1 MTTHDAKVGTVDTF
15 KGHTPGPWEYA
26 ADSYGKVRHSKKACV
41 YTNLQ
46 GDGGDRLVNIAGRI
60 ESWADARLIA
70 SAPALLAE
78 RDALKVERDEIT
90 AHAERLAEAL
100 ENIAHHPSG
109 WPPPEEENS
118 SMRGIASTALSAW
131 ADRGKK

>member
-90 AHAERLAEAL
+90 AHAERLAQYLHEAHAN
-100 ENIAHHPSG
+100 EV
-109 WPPPEEENS
+109 NS
-118 SMRGIASTALSAW
+118 DHEGDGPLGCSYCAALSAW